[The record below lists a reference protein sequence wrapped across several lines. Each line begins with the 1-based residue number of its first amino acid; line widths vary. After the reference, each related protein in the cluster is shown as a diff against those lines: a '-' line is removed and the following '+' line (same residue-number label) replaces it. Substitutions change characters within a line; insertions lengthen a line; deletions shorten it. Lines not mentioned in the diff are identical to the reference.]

1 MQVKRFL
8 KDSKI
13 FNGKQPNF
21 YEIRDNV
28 IEALEKKIG
37 CKAENNT
44 ITAKEIPS
52 TYPDSEKLEKIS
64 KYCVLFSGGCDSLT
78 LALRH
83 LENGDNVA
91 LCHIVFNEEESIA
104 AYLLYKRLKEIYGS
118 KVLGFFRL
126 FDPVC
131 MPYSEDRAGW
141 GQQPITA
148 FYASWIPRCLKTNCK
163 AIESAYIMNDDAVS
177 YEKELKAI
185 YNNAV
190 SLKAEGIKMPPYNFP
205 LKKYKHEDNQIYI
218 ADIERK
224 YNTKFPFSSADG
236 TQKMYSCKF
245 TNNGIVQ
252 TAYFYDCYTDSEK
265 ENKKNDIFCYIILDD
280 PEYENGFDL
289 AELANE
295 AVSRRE
301 QQLAFCFEIE
311 PKPRQ
316 LQIQFEENI
325 EE

>member
-21 YEIRDNV
+21 YEIRDKV
-28 IEALEKKIG
+28 IERLEFKMRS
-37 CKAENNT
+37 KAEEHK
-44 ITAKEIPS
+44 ITEKEIPS
-52 TYPDSEKLEKIS
+52 TYPSPEKFEKIS

-104 AYLLYKRLKEIYGS
+104 AYLLYKVLREIYGQ

-126 FDPVC
+126 FDPVYT
-131 MPYSEDRAGW
+131 PYSEDRAGW

-148 FYASWIPRCLKTNCK
+148 FYASWIPRCLKMNCK
-163 AIESAYIMNDDAVS
+163 GIESAYIMNDDAIS
-177 YEKELKAI
+177 YEKELKSI

-190 SLKAEGIKMPPYNFP
+190 SLKADGVKMPPYNFP
-205 LKKYKHEDNQIYI
+205 LKKYKHEDNQRYI
-218 ADIERK
+218 ASIEEK
-224 YNTKFPFSSADG
+224 YDVKFPFSSADG
-236 TQKMYSCKF
+236 TQKMHACKF
-245 TNNGIVQ
+245 TKDGIVQ
-252 TAYFYDCYTDSEK
+252 KVYFYDCYTDSEK

-280 PEYENGFDL
+280 PEYEQGIDI
-289 AELANE
+289 NE
-295 AVSRRE
+295 IVYEALEKKEPQLTIDFEVKKEPAQLKIEFKEE
-301 QQLAFCFEIE
+301 Q
-311 PKPRQ
+311 
-316 LQIQFEENI
+316 
-325 EE
+325 